1 MVSPA
6 WGCWE
11 RREER
16 RNQFF
21 VPLVDRIRNEK
32 LKFAGRKI
40 QVLHYQES
48 LKTPGK
54 QGRGEAGGGNVFFSY
69 VSLLSTSKFLTAEVF
84 PMVDS
89 LVHPNW
95 FQATASCFSEH
106 SAEISAQFS
115 VSVTAK
121 H

>member
-1 MVSPA
+1 MRSLNLQ
-6 WGCWE
+6 
-11 RREER
+11 EER
-16 RNQFF
+16 FRFCIIKK
-21 VPLVDRIRNEK
+21 VSK
-32 LKFAGRKI
+32 L
-40 QVLHYQES
+40 QES
-48 LKTPGK
+48 KVVEK
-54 QGRGEAGGGNVFFSY
+54 QGEEMFTY

-115 VSVTAK
+115 LSMTAK